1 MVKKKPLK
9 EPSDYP
15 VLRVRV
21 PTAKHLGEINEEVE
35 RVRDQLVRNE
45 VPSPF
50 EKVWMKNHVIL
61 EAIQI
66 GLKELKKRKR

>member
-1 MVKKKPLK
+1 MKKKLLK

-21 PTAKHLGEINEEVE
+21 PTSKRLNEINEEVQKVQE
-35 RVRDQLVRNE
+35 YLVNNDVRN
-45 VPSPF
+45 PF